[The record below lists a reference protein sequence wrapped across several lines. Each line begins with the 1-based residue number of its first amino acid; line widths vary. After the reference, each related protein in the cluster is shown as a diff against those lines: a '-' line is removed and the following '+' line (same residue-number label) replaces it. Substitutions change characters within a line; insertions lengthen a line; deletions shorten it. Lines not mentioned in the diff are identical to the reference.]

1 MDKRAKY
8 NKTRRKRKKR
18 RKKHGGRHKGATA
31 IDQSRRED
39 SVRPAAREKR
49 EYLDKAFWDS
59 VDSGY
64 EEPLI
69 YHSMDM
75 ASVESNAN
83 GESEIKK
90 EKKLDDAG
98 GKKYVL
104 Q

>member
-18 RKKHGGRHKGATA
+18 GKKHKGASA
-31 IDQSRRED
+31 IDQSRREG
-39 SVRPAAREKR
+39 SVRPATREKR

-59 VDSGY
+59 LDSGY

-75 ASVESNAN
+75 TSVESNAD

-90 EKKLDDAG
+90 EEKTLKDA